1 MRTLNFSAVLN
12 GVATLSGLDPANL
25 STTEFSRIRD
35 LADGRLGLCWEGEYW
50 PETIR
55 VASATVTATDGVETA
70 LWPTDAGE
78 VLNVLSK
85 NPRKTTGAV
94 LLGWSIYDDGTNRY
108 IQLRDDTTP
117 VYVEYRIAR
126 PNLTGGSYS
135 SSSTYSSGD
144 QVYHNGNF
152 YDANTS
158 VAVNESP
165 SAAAAKWDLVK
176 IPKIFQNYLVRGV
189 FADYLR
195 STGDNELA
203 MAADQNA
210 EAILMMESDKLYRQ
224 QGQVRR
230 LDVQTY

>member
-25 STTEFSRIRD
+25 STVEFTRVRD
-35 LADGRLGLCWEGEYW
+35 LTDGRLGLCWEGEYW

-55 VASATVTATDGVETA
+55 VASAAVTATDDIEVA
-70 LWPTDAGE
+70 PFPTDAGE
-78 VLNVLSK
+78 ILNVLNK
-85 NPRKTTGAV
+85 NPRVTTTAV
-94 LLGWSIYDDGTNRY
+94 SLAWSIYDDGTNRY
-108 IQLRDDTTP
+108 IQLRDTTTP
-117 VYVEYRIAR
+117 IYVEYRTVR
-126 PNLTGGSYS
+126 PNLTGNTYAAT
-135 SSSTYSSGD
+135 STYSSGD
-144 QVYHNGNF
+144 QVYFNGNF
-152 YDANTS
+152 YDANAS

-165 SAAAAKWDLVK
+165 TTTSSKWDLVK
-176 IPKIFQNYLVRGV
+176 IPKIFQNYLIRGV

-210 EAILMMESDKLYRQ
+210 EAILMMEGDKLYRQ

>member
-12 GVATLSGLDPANL
+12 GASTLSGLDPENL
-25 STTEFSRIRD
+25 SSTEFSRIRD

-50 PETIR
+50 PDTIR
-55 VASATVTATDGVETA
+55 VATATVTDTDGVETA
-70 LWPTDAGE
+70 PWPTDAGE
-78 VLNVLSK
+78 VLNVLNK
-85 NPRKTTGAV
+85 NPRKTTTASLV
-94 LLGWSIYDDGTNRY
+94 NWTIYDDGSNRY

-117 VYVEYRIAR
+117 IFVEYRIVR
-126 PNLTGGSYS
+126 PSLTGSVYS

-144 QVYHNGNF
+144 QVYHSGNF

-165 SAAAAKWDLVK
+165 TTASAKWDLVK
-176 IPKIFQNYLVRGV
+176 IPKIFQNYLIRGV

-195 STGDNELA
+195 TTGDTELA

-210 EAILMMESDKLYRQ
+210 EAILMMESDKVYRQ